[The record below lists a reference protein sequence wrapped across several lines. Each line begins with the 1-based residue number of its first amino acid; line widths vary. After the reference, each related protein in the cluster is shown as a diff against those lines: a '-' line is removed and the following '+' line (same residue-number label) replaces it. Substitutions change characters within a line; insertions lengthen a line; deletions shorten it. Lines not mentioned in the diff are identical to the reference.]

1 MGVGNEGEG
10 PIAVEDQGAGL
21 LPRQAVS
28 LGGNGH
34 NPGEAANLEGGVSI
48 CVGAVAQS
56 ASVNLVPGP
65 DFSVGLETI
74 QWPFPQESSTAP
86 VRPHYRDNRRGQGEH
101 VNCSARTTKSSNATI
116 TS

>member
-1 MGVGNEGEG
+1 MKGKARS
-10 PIAVEDQGAGL
+10 PSKTKAPDYFHARLCPSAVMATTPVRPL
-21 LPRQAVS
+21 TWK
-28 LGGNGH
+28 
-34 NPGEAANLEGGVSI
+34 GGVSI

-86 VRPHYRDNRRGQGEH
+86 VRPHYR
-101 VNCSARTTKSSNATI
+101 I
-116 TS
+116 TAVVRESM